1 MTNPILA
8 ASDLAVVAGHLSDM
22 RRKIAHRASGAPRPL
37 TDAEALDLIAID
49 SAIDAVVALAVDC
62 DASVSARDYIG
73 HAERA
78 AKAARL
84 FNNNRD
90 GAPSA

>member
-1 MTNPILA
+1 MTDPILA

-22 RRKIAHRASGAPRPL
+22 RRKIAYNATGARAL

-90 GAPSA
+90 GAPGA

>member
-1 MTNPILA
+1 MIKDPILA
-8 ASDLAVVAGHLSDM
+8 AADLAVVAGHLSDM
-22 RRKIAHRASGAPRPL
+22 RRKIAGRPNAYRAL

-49 SAIDAVVALAVDC
+49 SAIEALVALAVDC
-62 DASVSARDYIG
+62 DASISARPYIG

-84 FNNNRD
+84 FAQDRD
-90 GAPSA
+90 APSA